1 MILDILFLDGSFSAI
16 GPVGCELKNG
26 ASCMR
31 VSHLTGAYYMS
42 ITWLTSRWL
51 EHCRSGVQHPSVA
64 N

>member
-26 ASCMR
+26 ASYVR
-31 VSHLTGAYYMS
+31 VSHLTGVYSMS

-51 EHCRSGVQHPSVA
+51 EHCRSGVRHPSVA

>member
-31 VSHLTGAYYMS
+31 VSHLTGVYYMS
-42 ITWLTSRWL
+42 ITWLTSR
-51 EHCRSGVQHPSVA
+51 
-64 N
+64 